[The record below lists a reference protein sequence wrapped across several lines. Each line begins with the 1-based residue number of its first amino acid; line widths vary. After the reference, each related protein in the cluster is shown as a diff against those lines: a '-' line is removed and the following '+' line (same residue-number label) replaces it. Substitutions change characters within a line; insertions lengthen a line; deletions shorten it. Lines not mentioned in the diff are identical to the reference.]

1 MTELTY
7 TLDASHIAAYQKL
20 ASERASSK
28 RSGVTAS
35 SFDSAGQLLAACI
48 AVAVPLAALDL
59 LLPFATG
66 RPFAVVEFFLG
77 LIIGVGLVTAGLW
90 LRYRE
95 DAAPVRAP
103 RRPDACPSIA

>member
-20 ASERASSK
+20 ASERASNRGHS
-28 RSGVTAS
+28 TAS
-35 SFDSAGQLLAACI
+35 SFDSAGQLIAAGV

-66 RPFAVVEFFLG
+66 RSFATIEFLLG
-77 LIIGVGLVTAGLW
+77 LIIGVGLVAGAYGSAIG
-90 LRYRE
+90 RCGVSSCAP
-95 DAAPVRAP
+95 AARH
-103 RRPDACPSIA
+103 CPSIP